1 MMAPFLCAILLQAA
15 PAGAP
20 AVTVVVEGP
29 SGEAT
34 KHSLTPAT
42 LPVTLRLEP
51 APSTEVATPASSDW
65 PERLAAARSAYVTT
79 DFAACLSQLEGDSA
93 AAELLA
99 SGERL
104 LASRVLAWRVA
115 CHTGA
120 RQPEPAHAA
129 ALALAV
135 FQTPLP
141 EDVASMTPEVETLL
155 VRAQREVGSRPMK
168 KARIE
173 SVPAGAS
180 VELDGRPVACTT
192 PCSMELLEGAHVI
205 RLSADGYTPTWRL
218 LAATDTP
225 ITLEPAAPE
234 LAASQW
240 RKRVEKGDA
249 LDSALSLQLLSTS
262 LRAPRL
268 VVLASDPATP
278 KLLRGAL
285 AIDGQLIVRA
295 ERSGDAEGLMRDLL
309 VRGKVVEEAP
319 SIFAR
324 WPFWL
329 AVGVAVAAGV
339 TTGIVL
345 GTRDIRTRIE
355 VGFQ

>member
-1 MMAPFLCAILLQAA
+1 MASLLLPLLLHVA

-29 SGEAT
+29 ASAEA
-34 KHSLTPAT
+34 KQSLSSTT
-42 LPVTLRLEP
+42 LPVELRFSP
-51 APSTEVATPASSDW
+51 APSLEPVKTTPSPW
-65 PERLAAARSAYVTT
+65 PTRLAAARTAYVTAN
-79 DFAACLSQLEGDSA
+79 FVECLRQLEGDA
-93 AAELLA
+93 APAELLA
-99 SGERL
+99 TGERL
-104 LASRVLAWRVA
+104 LTARLLAWRAA

-120 RQPEPAHAA
+120 RQPGPARAA
-129 ALALAV
+129 AEALAA
-135 FQTPLP
+135 FQVPLP
-141 EDVASMTPEVETLL
+141 EDVASMTPEVESLL
-155 VRAQREVGSRPMK
+155 ARAQTDVGARPMTT
-168 KARIE
+168 ARLETI
-173 SVPAGAS
+173 PAGAS

-192 PCSMELLEGAHVI
+192 PCSMELLEGTHVV

-218 LAATDTP
+218 LAATDSP
-225 ITLEPAAPE
+225 IALEPAAPE
-234 LAASQW
+234 LAAAQW

-249 LDSALSLQLLSTS
+249 LDSAASLRLLSTS

-268 VVLASDPATP
+268 VVMASDPATP

-285 AIDGQLIVRA
+285 AVDGQLLVRA
-295 ERSGDAEGLMRDLL
+295 ERNDDAEGLVRDLL
-309 VRGKVVEEAP
+309 VRGQVVEEAP

-339 TTGIVL
+339 TTTAVL
-345 GTRDIRTRIE
+345 VTRDPTTRVE

>member
-1 MMAPFLCAILLQAA
+1 MAPFLLQLLLHVA

-29 SGEAT
+29 SVEET
-34 KHSLTPAT
+34 KQSLSDTT
-42 LPVTLRLEP
+42 LPVTLRLEA
-51 APSTEVATPASSDW
+51 APTFEVAMPSSSAW
-65 PERLAAARSAYVTT
+65 PTRLAAARSAYVTT
-79 DFAACLSQLEGDSA
+79 NFSECLKQLEGDSA

-99 SGERL
+99 TGERL

-120 RQPEPAHAA
+120 RQPEPARAA
-129 ALALAV
+129 ATALSA
-135 FQTPLP
+135 FQLPLP
-141 EDVASMTPEVETLL
+141 EDVASMTPEVETIL
-155 VRAQREVGSRPMK
+155 VRAQRDVGTRPMV

-173 SVPAGAS
+173 STPAGAS

-192 PCSMELLEGAHVI
+192 PCSMELLEGAHVV
-205 RLSADGYTPTWRL
+205 RLSADGYTPTWKL
-218 LAATDTP
+218 LARTDTP

-240 RKRVEKGDA
+240 RKRLERGDS
-249 LDSALSLQLLSTS
+249 LDSAVSLRLLSTS

-285 AIDGQLIVRA
+285 AVDGQLLVRA
-295 ERSGDAEGLMRDLL
+295 ERNGDPEGLMRDLL
-309 VRGKVVEEAP
+309 VRGQVVEEAP

-324 WPFWL
+324 WPFWV
-329 AVGVAVAAGV
+329 AVGLAVAAGV
-339 TTGIVL
+339 TTGVVL

>member
-1 MMAPFLCAILLQAA
+1 MAPFLLPLLLHVA

-29 SGEAT
+29 SVEETKQSLAT
-34 KHSLTPAT
+34 TT
-42 LPVTLRLEP
+42 LPVSLRLEP
-51 APSTEVATPASSDW
+51 APSVEVSTPSSSPW
-65 PERLAAARSAYVTT
+65 PARLAAARSAYVTT
-79 DFAACLSQLEGDSA
+79 NFAECLKQLEGDSA

-120 RQPEPAHAA
+120 RQPEPARAA
-129 ALALAV
+129 ATSLAA
-135 FQTPLP
+135 FQVPLP

-155 VRAQREVGSRPMK
+155 VRAQSEVGTRPMV

-173 SVPAGAS
+173 STPSGAS

-192 PCSMELLEGAHVI
+192 PCSMELLEGAHVV
-205 RLSADGYTPTWRL
+205 RLSADGYTPTWKL
-218 LAATDTP
+218 LARTDTP

-240 RKRVEKGDA
+240 RKRLEKGDA
-249 LDSALSLQLLSTS
+249 LDSAVSLRLLSTS

-285 AIDGQLIVRA
+285 AVDGQLLVRA
-295 ERSGDAEGLMRDLL
+295 ERMGDAEGLMRDLL
-309 VRGKVVEEAP
+309 VRGQVVEEAP

-324 WPFWL
+324 WPFWV
-329 AVGVAVAAGV
+329 AVGLAVAAGV
-339 TTGIVL
+339 TTGVVL
-345 GTRDIRTRIE
+345 GTRDTQTRIE

>member
-1 MMAPFLCAILLQAA
+1 
-15 PAGAP
+15 
-20 AVTVVVEGP
+20 
-29 SGEAT
+29 
-34 KHSLTPAT
+34 
-42 LPVTLRLEP
+42 
-51 APSTEVATPASSDW
+51 
-65 PERLAAARSAYVTT
+65 
-79 DFAACLSQLEGDSA
+79 
-93 AAELLA
+93 
-99 SGERL
+99 
-104 LASRVLAWRVA
+104 
-115 CHTGA
+115 
-120 RQPEPAHAA
+120 
-129 ALALAV
+129 
-135 FQTPLP
+135 
-141 EDVASMTPEVETLL
+141 
-155 VRAQREVGSRPMK
+155 
-168 KARIE
+168 
-173 SVPAGAS
+173 
-180 VELDGRPVACTT
+180 
-192 PCSMELLEGAHVI
+192 
-205 RLSADGYTPTWRL
+205 L
-218 LAATDTP
+218 LAATDSP
-225 ITLEPAAPE
+225 IALEPAAPE

-249 LDSALSLQLLSTS
+249 LDSALSLRLLSTS

-324 WPFWL
+324 WPFWV

>member
-1 MMAPFLCAILLQAA
+1 MMPFLLPLLLNAA
-15 PAGAP
+15 PVGAP

-29 SGEAT
+29 SGEQT
-34 KHSLTPAT
+34 KKTLTSAE
-42 LPVTLRLEP
+42 LPVSLRLEP
-51 APSTEVATPASSDW
+51 APSNEVATPATNPW
-65 PERLAAARSAYVTT
+65 PEKLAAARTAYVTT
-79 DFAACLSQLEGDSA
+79 NFSACLSQLEGDSA
-93 AAELLA
+93 PAELLA
-99 SGERL
+99 AGERL

-115 CHTGA
+115 CHTGE
-120 RQPEPAHAA
+120 RQPELARAA
-129 ALALAV
+129 ALALAS
-135 FQTPLP
+135 FQVPLP
-141 EDVASMTPEVETLL
+141 EDVASMTPEVETVL
-155 VRAQREVGSRPMK
+155 VRAQREVGSQPLT

-173 SVPAGAS
+173 STPAGAS
-180 VELDGRPVACTT
+180 VELDGRPVACIT
-192 PCSMELLEGAHVI
+192 PCSMELLEGTHVI
-205 RLSADGYTPTWRL
+205 RVSADGYTPAWQV
-218 LAATDTP
+218 LARADNA

-249 LDSALSLQLLSTS
+249 LDSALSLRLLSTS

-278 KLLRGAL
+278 GLLRGAL
-285 AIDGQLIVRA
+285 AIDGRLVVRA

-309 VRGKVVEEAP
+309 VRGKVVEEP
-319 SIFAR
+319 KSIFTR

-345 GTRDIRTRIE
+345 GTRDIKTRIE